1 MKLVKLLDKLKN
13 DFPLKSK
20 KQAFHI
26 TLKQKLEDFQKGI
39 EELEQED
46 FKEIEGLIPFDKF
59 IEFEK
64 TICQEIDSAIE
75 SARNGNPVK
84 AYNIFKQILEK
95 EIGEKEI
102 EKRKIK
108 DYLSKITSE
117 QETKTFYRYRF
128 VSKSNKKENY
138 NKNDIKHCP
147 FEYVQNLGNFRFS
160 LPGFPCLYLGSSEKV
175 SKREIRY
182 RKNNTYISGK
192 FELYTDITLLNICPF
207 DNKKNISDKVQF
219 LLLYPLYLSCLAK
232 RKNKGDAHF
241 HEEYIIPQLL
251 LLYVRKNN
259 IKSKDKIDG
268 IRYLSTHY
276 SPKKDDVLEM
286 MNYVFPVTKIAD
298 KGYDENLMSKFEINI
313 IR

>member
-1 MKLVKLLDKLKN
+1 MKLVTLLDKLKN
-13 DFPLKSK
+13 DFPLKSEN
-20 KQAFHI
+20 QAFHI
-26 TLKQKLEDFQKGI
+26 TLKQKLEDFQKEI

-46 FKEIEGLIPFDKF
+46 FKEREGLIPFDKF

-64 TICQEIDSAIE
+64 TICQEINRAIE
-75 SARNGNPVK
+75 SARNGNPVE
-84 AYNIFKQILEK
+84 AYNIFEKILEK
-95 EIGEKEI
+95 EIEE
-102 EKRKIK
+102 RKIK

-117 QETKTFYRYRF
+117 QETKIFYRYRF
-128 VSKSNKKENY
+128 VSKSNKKKNY

-182 RKNNTYISGK
+182 RKNNTYIRGK
-192 FELYTDITLLNICPF
+192 FELCIGVTLLNICPF
-207 DNKKNISDKVQF
+207 DNQKNISDKVQF

-232 RKNKGDAHF
+232 QKNKKDAHF

-259 IKSKDKIDG
+259 IESEKKIDG
-268 IRYLSTHY
+268 IRYLSTRY
-276 SPKKDDVLEM
+276 SPKKDNVLEM

-298 KGYDENLMSKFEINI
+298 KGYDKDLMKKFKINI